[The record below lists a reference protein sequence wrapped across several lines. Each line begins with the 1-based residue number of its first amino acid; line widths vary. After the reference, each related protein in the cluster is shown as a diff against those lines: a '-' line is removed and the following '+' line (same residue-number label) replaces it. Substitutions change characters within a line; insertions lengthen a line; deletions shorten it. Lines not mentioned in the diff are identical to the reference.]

1 MLESISSFF
10 QQFESFRYG
19 LAALILILGSIFM
32 FLAAVGILR
41 LPDLPTRMHASTKA
55 GSLGAGLTIIAVAFV
70 MPELPVIARA
80 IATVVFL
87 LLTAPV
93 AAHVIGRAGYF
104 MGVPL
109 WEGTVQDALAEQY
122 DFDSHELRSG
132 NEAPDETKYEEEL
145 PVEPPE
151 DKKKELTPEPA

>member
-1 MLESISSFF
+1 MLE
-10 QQFESFRYG
+10 FESFRYIV
-19 LAALILILGSIFM
+19 AAFVLVIGGIFM
-32 FLAAVGILR
+32 FLAAVGVLR

-55 GSLGAGLTIIAVAFV
+55 GSLGAGLTVLAVAIV
-70 MPELPVIARA
+70 IPELPVIARA

-104 MGVPL
+104 VGVPL

-122 DFDSHELRSG
+122 DFSSHSLRSG
-132 NEAPDETKYEEEL
+132 NEAAPLDTDEDDDPGPSPESSSD
-145 PVEPPE
+145 PPA
-151 DKKKELTPEPA
+151 DKKKAMTPEPA